1 MQQQGIPRLRIV
13 ATITETGVN
22 SAIELGDVVAL
33 TADAIPGATGT
44 RGLTQYARVYGIRR
58 NLLNAT
64 MQVELLVIGRTP
76 WEARWV
82 ASGRIAG
89 VASTTDITIEP
100 NAFAVNGGRFSTDV
114 AAFRPGDVVLLAS
127 SAFEILCTNA
137 PEITNVYEDES
148 RLTLS
153 VAFSDGSPIT
163 PEEGQLILVAPR
175 DVQPLVNTLTRG
187 WLDYQ
192 TDGIDNANRTRWR

>member
-1 MQQQGIPRLRIV
+1 
-13 ATITETGVN
+13 
-22 SAIELGDVVAL
+22 
-33 TADAIPGATGT
+33 
-44 RGLTQYARVYGIRR
+44 
-58 NLLNAT
+58 

-114 AAFRPGDVVLLAS
+114 AAFRFGDVVLLAS

-137 PEITNVYEDES
+137 PEITNVHEDES

-163 PEEGQLILVAPR
+163 PEEGQLILVATR

-187 WLDYQ
+187 WLDHQ